1 MDGLKSNK
9 NEVDTMEEAI
19 NTETDF
25 LKFVN
30 ELPIFSEVNPIWETI
45 FFSKVTFCNFAE
57 MLTIRLFKYVNAIII

>member
-30 ELPIFSEVNPIWETI
+30 ELPIFSEVNPI
-45 FFSKVTFCNFAE
+45 
-57 MLTIRLFKYVNAIII
+57 